1 MDIIKRLII
10 KDFIAL
16 KSYKRLII
24 TTLVMSIIFTFL
36 GFFDKEMEMVTY
48 VGITLPISILGG
60 LASSI
65 LYEEEKAN
73 SDSYI
78 LTFPVTKK
86 DVVLGKYLFN
96 ISLIIVGFIIVLI
109 TSLICKIFLPLHLLR
124 TLLLMVIFG
133 SATNLLFVLKTPFVY
148 KYGTEKA
155 NSILLILLF
164 AILSILPVLFIS
176 LKSIDPEYKNT
187 IDILNNFMPYIPI
200 IGIILIILFNYISY
214 RRSYKI
220 YLKKEL

>member
-1 MDIIKRLII
+1 MNIIKRLII

-24 TTLVMSIIFTFL
+24 TALIMSIVFTFL
-36 GFFDKEMEMVTY
+36 GFFDKQMEMVTY

-96 ISLIIVGFIIVLI
+96 IFLIITGFIIVLI
-109 TSLICKIFLPLHLLR
+109 TSLICKIFLPLNLLR
-124 TLLLMVIFG
+124 TLFLMIVFG
-133 SATNLLFVLKTPFVY
+133 GATNLLFALKTPFVY

-155 NSILLILLF
+155 NSILLIILF
-164 AILSILPVLFIS
+164 AVLSILPVLLIS
-176 LKSIDPEYKNT
+176 LKSIDPDYKNT
-187 IDILNNFMPYIPI
+187 IDILNNYISYIPI
-200 IGIILIILFNYISY
+200 ISIILIILFNYISY
-214 RRSYKI
+214 KRSYNI
-220 YLKKEL
+220 YSKREL